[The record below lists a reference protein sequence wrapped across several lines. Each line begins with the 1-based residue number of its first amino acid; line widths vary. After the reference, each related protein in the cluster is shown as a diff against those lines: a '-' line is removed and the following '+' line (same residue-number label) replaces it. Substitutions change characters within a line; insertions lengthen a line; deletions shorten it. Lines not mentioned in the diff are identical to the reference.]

1 MSYDPYQGQ
10 YQGQYQ
16 GHAPYP
22 QQPPPYPQQPPP
34 QAPPPQQQSW
44 RSYENSDTL
53 IRIVRAVT
61 GFTTAVFLLH
71 ILFVVFEANQGNAF
85 VAFVY
90 GLAKT
95 LVLGLGDV
103 FTPDDATIGVI
114 LNYGFAALVWLI
126 IGRVVVRALRRP

>member
-1 MSYDPYQGQ
+1 MSYDPYQGN
-10 YQGQYQ
+10 YQ

-34 QAPPPQQQSW
+34 QPQQQPHGW
-44 RSYENSDTL
+44 RNYENATTI

-61 GFTTAVFLLH
+61 GFATAVFLLH

-85 VAFVY
+85 VAFIY

-126 IGRVVVRALRRP
+126 VGNVVVRALRRP

>member
-1 MSYDPYQGQ
+1 MSYDPYQGH
-10 YQGQYQ
+10 YQ

-22 QQPPPYPQQPPP
+22 QQPAPYPQQPPP
-34 QAPPPQQQSW
+34 QQPPQQPHGW
-44 RSYENSDTL
+44 RRQENADSI

-61 GFTTAVFLLH
+61 GFTTAVFMLH

-85 VAFVY
+85 VAFIY

-126 IGRVVVRALRRP
+126 IGHLVARALRRP